1 MTKAAYLSI
10 GLAAMLVTPATLSA
24 QDNVAVDTA
33 VKQSVLNQANTI
45 VLRNK
50 LVDAKATQQ
59 RGDIALA
66 AKIYQDCVST
76 CRQIGSGIDAETA
89 QAIAGLTATRMILAR
104 DAQSRGDLHG
114 ADIQVQQVLKADPK
128 NQVAVA
134 FQRRNQ
140 QALEELKGL
149 TPDTATLER
158 VPQIKAEKVDAG
170 TLVQNGKFLY
180 EAGKLDEAQAQLRE
194 ALKLDPD
201 STAAYYYLNLI
212 QQAKISR
219 EYAAHQVDTQTR
231 MADVEKRW
239 VLPNSSAALPVP
251 NAYATNTLTFTGAGR
266 QVIIAK
272 LDKIHLD
279 NVNLDGLPL
288 SEVIRYL
295 HEQSVLRDP
304 DRKGIN
310 FLINPNADQ
319 SGPAIAASGTGLGL
333 EGIGGGMAGGYGGGM
348 GAQPGMNERPAIAG
362 GAVDPATGL
371 PIATPTTAANG
382 GESLDVSTVTI
393 KIPSL
398 TDVRLA
404 EVLEAICL
412 VADHPIKYSILD
424 FGVVFSAKGPETPTL
439 FTREFKVDPNTF
451 YSGLESVGALS
462 FGSSSSQNGGGG
474 GNQGGGGGGGGG
486 NNGSQ
491 NTGAVVGI
499 VNPFAGSANM
509 RSTGNGQGGGG
520 GGGGGQGQGA
530 NNPLNGGGGA
540 QGGGGNMNSG
550 GLNYVTQI
558 TLASQV
564 SAAARAY
571 FTALGVNLLNPVGKA
586 VFFNDKS
593 GILLVRATE
602 QDLDMIDRAI
612 QALNRVAPQVHIK
625 ARFIEVEQ
633 DDNKALGF
641 DWYLGQFNM
650 GGSDVVG
657 TGGSSPSLT
666 VPTSAANPLGAFPGN
681 TTASLVP
688 GTANDQ
694 LVTSGLRNS
703 SMPTLGTIT
712 GIMTDPNFRVALKAL
727 EQRSGVENLGE
738 PEATTTSGRQT
749 QMRATS
755 VVSVVTSLSFQQGT
769 STAPTTGNGT
779 TQ

>member
-1 MTKAAYLSI
+1 MTKAAYFSI

-24 QDNVAVDTA
+24 QDNVAIDTA

-50 LVDAKATQQ
+50 LADAKATQQ
-59 RGDIALA
+59 RGDINLA
-66 AKIYQDCVST
+66 ARIYQECVSL
-76 CRQIGSGIDAETA
+76 CQQIGSGIDAETA
-89 QAIAGLTATRMILAR
+89 QAKFGLATTRMILAR
-104 DAQSRGDLHG
+104 DAQSRGDFRG
-114 ADIQVQQVLKADPK
+114 ADIQVQQVLKADPA
-128 NQVAVA
+128 NQTAIA
-134 FQRRNQ
+134 FQRQNQ
-140 QALEELKGL
+140 QVLESMKGL
-149 TPDTATLER
+149 TPDAATLEQE
-158 VPQIKAEKVDAG
+158 PQIKAQKVEAG
-170 TLVQNGKFLY
+170 TLVQNGKLLY
-180 EAGKLDEAQAQLRE
+180 EAGKLEESQVQLKE

-201 STAAYYYLNLI
+201 NTAAYYFLNLI
-212 QQAKISR
+212 QQAKIQR
-219 EYAAHQVDTQTR
+219 EYTQHNLDTQTR

-239 VLPNSSAALPVP
+239 VLPTAKANLPVP
-251 NAYATNTLTFTGAGR
+251 NAYATNTLVFTGAGR
-266 QVIIAK
+266 QVIMAK

-279 NVNLDGLPL
+279 NVSFDGLPL
-288 SEVIRYL
+288 SEVLRNL
-295 HEQSVLRDP
+295 TEQSRLRDP

-310 FLINPNADQ
+310 FLINPNADL
-319 SGPAIAASGTGLGL
+319 SGPEVAAPAGGGLGL
-333 EGIGGGMAGGYGGGM
+333 GGVGGGAAGGFGG
-348 GAQPGMNERPAIAG
+348 QPGMNERPAVAG

-371 PIATPTTAANG
+371 PIAAPTGGTGG
-382 GESLDVSTVTI
+382 GESLDVSTVTV

-398 TDVRLA
+398 TDVRLV

-424 FGVVFSAKGPETPTL
+424 FGVVFSARGPESPML
-439 FTREFKVDPNTF
+439 ITRQFKVDPNTF

-462 FGSSSSQNGGGG
+462 FGASSSSSGGGG
-474 GNQGGGGGGGGG
+474 GSSGGGGGGG
-486 NNGSQ
+486 NSGNNQ
-491 NTGAVVGI
+491 NNGAVVGI
-499 VNPFAGSANM
+499 VNPFAGSGSM
-509 RSTGNGQGGGG
+509 RNTGNGQGGGG

-530 NNPLNGGGGA
+530 ANPLNGGGN
-540 QGGGGNMNSG
+540 QGGNMNSG
-550 GLNYVTQI
+550 GLNFITQI
-558 TLASQV
+558 SLASQV

-602 QDLDMIDRAI
+602 QDLDMIERAI
-612 QALNRVAPQVHIK
+612 QALNQVAPQVHIK

-688 GTANDQ
+688 GSANDQ

-738 PEATTTSGRQT
+738 PEVTTTSGRQT

-755 VVSVVTSLSFQQGT
+755 VVTVVTSLNFQQGT
-769 STAPTTGNGT
+769 SNTGTGNGNGT
-779 TQ
+779 TTQ